1 VARDELDQIGCNRIV
16 GGPTRQR
23 YRAVVGNGGFSR
35 QFFNCQKLL
44 LNDSV
49 IFLFCESAR
58 NNRRRGEFLF
68 ESFVKKPQIFE
79 RSLFSLQN
87 SNMCNLFQNQK
98 STTC

>member
-1 VARDELDQIGCNRIV
+1 VQQDSGRANTTAI
-16 GGPTRQR
+16 
-23 YRAVVGNGGFSR
+23 RAVVGNGGFSR
-35 QFFNCQKLL
+35 KFFSCQKLL

-49 IFLFCESAR
+49 VFLFCESAR